1 MTREY
6 KYSLTIYLSS
16 MLQHVRFLILF
27 QNHHQDFKV
36 LFQDGCKLCHF
47 SKGIC
52 VLIYVL

>member
-27 QNHHQDFKV
+27 QNHHQDFKA